1 MFKVAMDIN
10 KQKIKNII
18 LVVIDFIKKFLFLSN
33 LSKVELQGFIKPL
46 TRFRLMPYTKIE
58 APYILGRTVRG
69 VSFDGNITLDPAGRL
84 CMDVFS
90 DEDCKTAVSNLSPV
104 FEKQKDM
111 SAADIVN
118 LSNNITLKKYP
129 VWALVMPWEKLNIEE
144 MFESYPRIF
153 YKNRSDQG
161 LIFEDKSRSSI
172 IKTMYSPKFI
182 ENRVNQMNKLY
193 ESIMRQGFLQDSN
206 LPKINILVKENEW
219 RWFMGDGGNHRSYVL
234 CFLGHEFFNARVSSI
249 INKNEVNK
257 WHNVRNGTYSVSD
270 AESIFD
276 SYFDGSKV
284 HRGMV

>member
-1 MFKVAMDIN
+1 MDIN

-18 LVVIDFIKKFLFLSN
+18 LVVIDFIKKSLFLSN

-58 APYILGRTVRG
+58 VPYFLGRTVRG
-69 VSFDGNITLDPAGRL
+69 TSYDGNIMLDPAGRL

-90 DEDCKTAVSNLSPV
+90 DEDCKTAVCNLSTV
-104 FEKQKDM
+104 FDKQKDM

-118 LSNNITLKKYP
+118 LSNNIKLKKYP

-144 MFESYPRIF
+144 MFESYPEIF
-153 YKNRSDQG
+153 YRNRCEQG

-172 IKTMYSPKFI
+172 IKTMYSPRFI

-193 ESIMRQGFLQDSN
+193 ESIMRHGFLQDSN

-234 CFLGHEFFNARVSSI
+234 FFLGHKFINARVSSI
-249 INKNEVNK
+249 IHKSEVNK
-257 WHNVRNGTYSVSD
+257 WHNVRNGTYSVSE

>member
-1 MFKVAMDIN
+1 MDIN
-10 KQKIKNII
+10 NQKIKNNF
-18 LVVIDFIKKFLFLSN
+18 LLVIDFIKKYLFLSN
-33 LSKVELQGFIKPL
+33 LSEIELQGYIKPL
-46 TRFRLMPYTKIE
+46 SRFRLMPYTKIKV
-58 APYILGRTVRG
+58 PYFLGRTVRG
-69 VSFDGNITLDPAGRL
+69 KAFDNNLILDPAGRL
-84 CMDVFS
+84 CIDVFNNV
-90 DEDCKTAVSNLSPV
+90 DYKTAVGNLLLE
-104 FEKQKDM
+104 FDKQKNM

-172 IKTMYSPKFI
+172 IKIMYSPKFI
-182 ENRVNQMNKLY
+182 ENRVDQMKRLY
-193 ESIMRQGFLQDSN
+193 DSIMHHGFIPDSN
-206 LPKINILVKENEW
+206 LPKINILIKGNEW

-234 CFLGHEFFNARVSSI
+234 FCLGHKFFNARVSSV

-257 WHNVRNGTYSVSD
+257 WHNVKNGTYSVND
-270 AESIFD
+270 AENIFD
-276 SYFDGSKV
+276 SYFDGSRV

>member
-1 MFKVAMDIN
+1 MDIN

-18 LVVIDFIKKFLFLSN
+18 LVVIDFIKKSLFLSN

-58 APYILGRTVRG
+58 VPYFLGRTVRG
-69 VSFDGNITLDPAGRL
+69 TSYDGNIMLDPAGRL

-90 DEDCKTAVSNLSPV
+90 DEDCKTAVCNLSTV
-104 FEKQKDM
+104 FDKQKNM

-118 LSNNITLKKYP
+118 LSNNIKLKKYP
-129 VWALVMPWEKLNIEE
+129 AWALVMPWEKLSIEE
-144 MFESYPRIF
+144 MFESYPEIF
-153 YKNRSDQG
+153 YKNRHEQG

-172 IKTMYSPKFI
+172 IKTMYSPRFI

-193 ESIMRQGFLQDSN
+193 ESIMRHGFLQDSN

-234 CFLGHEFFNARVSSI
+234 FFLGHKFINARVSSI
-249 INKNEVNK
+249 IHKSEVNK

-270 AESIFD
+270 AEIIFD
-276 SYFDGSKV
+276 SYFDGSRV